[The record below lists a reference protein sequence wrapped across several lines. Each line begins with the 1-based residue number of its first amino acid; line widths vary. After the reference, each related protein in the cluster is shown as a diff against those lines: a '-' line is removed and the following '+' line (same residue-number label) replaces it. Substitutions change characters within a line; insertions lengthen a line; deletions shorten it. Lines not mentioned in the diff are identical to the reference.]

1 MRDKFITF
9 ILIALFAMP
18 ILLRAEEME
27 IQLMEVVGMGVI
39 EGDNPLDDPEQSV
52 PTPPRPTNFRATI
65 NGNTLSIEKRE
76 AAIPSAQAIV
86 VNAATGGIV
95 VNQQFSTSL
104 LEQISTSGV
113 YALRIETAGGALVG
127 QFVVQ

>member
-1 MRDKFITF
+1 MRKCFLF
-9 ILIALFAMP
+9 VALSALLAMP
-18 ILLRAEEME
+18 CILRAEEIE
-27 IQLMEVVGMGVI
+27 IQLTEVIQMNPLP
-39 EGDNPLDDPEQSV
+39 GDGPLDDSNQSDPN
-52 PTPPRPTNFRATI
+52 PTRPNDFRATI

-86 VNAATGGIV
+86 VNAATGSIV
-95 VNQQFSTSL
+95 VNEQFSTSL

-127 QFVVQ
+127 QFVIQ